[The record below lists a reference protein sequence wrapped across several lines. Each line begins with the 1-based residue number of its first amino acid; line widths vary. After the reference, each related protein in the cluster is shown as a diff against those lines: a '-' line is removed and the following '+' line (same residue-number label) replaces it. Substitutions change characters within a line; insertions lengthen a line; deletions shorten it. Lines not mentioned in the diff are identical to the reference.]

1 MLDSRL
7 DRKIWTTLAAA
18 LLLLGAGARAAAPG
32 ELTVTPQDGK
42 VRVELGGKLFTEYVF
57 ADTPKPFFY
66 PVMGPGEAAMTR
78 NYPMKEVAGEDKDH
92 PHHRSLWFCHGD
104 VNGIDFWAQTP
115 KSGKIVQDKLEEAD
129 VKDGIGVIR
138 TTDRWVGPDG
148 KTVLTDRRTMTL
160 QALPGDARAIDFEL
174 TLIASEGDVTFGDT
188 KEGSMAI
195 RTAAALSLQSKTAK
209 ATGQCV
215 NSEGVKG
222 KDIWG
227 KHATWV
233 DYWGQLD
240 GKTVGV
246 AIFDHPANPRHP
258 TTWHAREYGLI
269 AVNPFGLHDF
279 EKKPKGAGDLKIKQG
294 EQATFRY
301 RFLFHEGDVKQAKIA
316 EAYRQY
322 AGGKEK

>member
-7 DRKIWTTLAAA
+7 DRKLWTMLAAA
-18 LLLLGAGARAAAPG
+18 IFTLGAGARAAAPG
-32 ELTVTPQDGK
+32 ALAVTPQDGK

-57 ADTPKPFFY
+57 TDTPKPFFH
-66 PVMGPGEAAMTR
+66 PVIGPGETPMTR
-78 NYPMKEVAGEDKDH
+78 NYPMKEVEGEDKDH

-115 KSGKIVQDKLEEAD
+115 KSGKIVQDKLEEAA
-129 VKDGIGVIR
+129 VKDGIAVIR

-148 KTVLTDRRTMTL
+148 KLVMTDRRTMTL

-195 RTAAALSLQSKTAK
+195 RTAAELSLESKVAK

-215 NSEGVKG
+215 NSEGDKG
-222 KDIWG
+222 AAIWG
-227 KHATWV
+227 KHAKWV
-233 DYWGQLD
+233 DYWGQLN

-258 TTWHAREYGLI
+258 TTWHARNYGLI

-279 EKKPKGAGDLKIKQG
+279 EKKPKGAGDLKIKKGGQV
-294 EQATFRY
+294 TFRY
-301 RFLFHEGDVKQAKIA
+301 RFLFHEGDVEQAKIA
-316 EAYRQY
+316 EAWRQY
-322 AGGKEK
+322 AGGQAK